1 VIAVTV
7 GAAGHGGASGGPP
20 NSPDVEQAFALASCP
35 QPACSYDA
43 CVDPISSGAEEGN
56 FLAILDPESRAELR
70 ERGRLQRYRPGGMLL
85 YEGQVDAPVVI
96 LLDGRVR
103 VSALASDGRD
113 LVLAFRGP
121 GSILG
126 ELAALDYGRCSAS
139 VSAID
144 DVQVITL
151 SPIQLHAFLRA
162 RPEAAIA
169 LLRLLSQRLR
179 DADRKR
185 IEFAALDTVGR
196 VAARIVELA
205 NRFGEPQPDGSVII
219 AFGLSQ
225 EELATWVG
233 SSREATVKALAQLR
247 GLGWLDTAR
256 RRIHVND
263 LQALQHRSVP

>member
-1 VIAVTV
+1 MKPT
-7 GAAGHGGASGGPP
+7 
-20 NSPDVEQAFALASCP
+20 
-35 QPACSYDA
+35 
-43 CVDPISSGAEEGN
+43 SSGAEEGN

-70 ERGRLQRYRPGGMLL
+70 ERGRLQRYRPGGVLL
-85 YEGQVDAPVVI
+85 YEGQIDAPVVI
-96 LLDGRVR
+96 LLQGRVR
-103 VSALASDGRD
+103 VSALASDGRN

-126 ELAALDYGRCSAS
+126 ELAALNHGHCSAT
-139 VSAID
+139 VAALD
-144 DVQVITL
+144 DVQAITL

-169 LLRLLSQRLR
+169 LLRLLGQRLR
-179 DADRKR
+179 DSDRKR

-205 NRFGEPQPDGSVII
+205 DRFGEPQPDGSLTI

-233 SSREATVKALAQLR
+233 SSREATVKALAHLR

-256 RRIHVND
+256 RRIHVNN